1 MSARQIVAAL
11 LLVGVAG
18 AFASRA
24 NASTQPQFGGT
35 LRVQI
40 SERVTTIDPRQWPS
54 ESTKAD
60 VAERV
65 NSLVF
70 DRLVRLDDKAGL
82 QPALAISWEH
92 DAQAK
97 RWLFRIREGVKFS
110 DGTALT
116 PAIAAMALQQL
127 LGVAFD
133 VSATADSVVIQAD
146 RSLPELAT
154 ELSTGR
160 YFIFHTGA
168 DNSIAGTGAF
178 RVAEW
183 PVAEGSAK
191 AVLVANE
198 TCWAG
203 RPFVDKIELL
213 MGADPGAQANAISF
227 DQADVVDLSAS
238 QVRRV
243 AQRSIRTASSDP
255 VELFALVIDE
265 SRPTL
270 KDARLRQAISL
281 AIDRASIADV
291 ILQKQGV
298 AAGGLL
304 PNWISGYAHLLPPT
318 FDLPRAKDL
327 LAASRHEPSRPVPL
341 VLVYDSGDAELRAVA
356 DRVAVN
362 LREAGIM
369 IQVSGQHSG
378 GLQVEPAPDSGELRV
393 QRAPDS
399 GGLRVQRS
407 PDSRRLPSQTQG
419 KQVQPAPAAGGKS
432 KAITPDLRLLRHHLA
447 APDPALALSQ
457 LLNSLGEARTGLETL
472 EQVYDAERA
481 PIEAYRVIPLV
492 HVSESYGLSPRVR
505 DWMPPRWGGWRLDEV
520 WLGPA
525 TVAGG
530 NSQ

>member
-1 MSARQIVAAL
+1 MRARQIVAAL
-11 LLVGVAG
+11 LLPGIAG
-18 AFASRA
+18 ALASGA
-24 NASTQPQFGGT
+24 PASTQPQFGGT

-60 VAERV
+60 AAERV

-70 DRLVRLDDKAGL
+70 DRLVRLDDHARL

-92 DAQAK
+92 DPPGK
-97 RWLFRIREGVKFS
+97 RWQFRIREGVKFS

-127 LGVAFD
+127 LGVSFD

-160 YFIFHTGA
+160 YFIFRTGA
-168 DNSIAGTGAF
+168 DNAIVGTGAF

-183 PVAEGSAK
+183 PVAEASAK
-191 AVLVANE
+191 AVFVANE
-198 TCWAG
+198 TCWVG

-213 MGADPGAQANAISF
+213 MGAGPDAQANAISF
-227 DQADVVDLSAS
+227 DQADVVELPAS

-243 AQRSIRTASSDP
+243 AQRNIRTASSDP
-255 VELFALVIDE
+255 VEVCALVIDE

-327 LAASRHEPSRPVPL
+327 LTASRHEPSRPVSL

-378 GLQVEPAPDSGELRV
+378 GLQVEPAPDSGGLQV
-393 QRAPDS
+393 QRARDS
-399 GGLRVQRS
+399 GGL
-407 PDSRRLPSQTQG
+407 PFQTQG

-432 KAITPDLRLLRHHLA
+432 KAITPDLRLVRHHLG

-457 LLNSLGEARTGLETL
+457 LLNSLGEATTGLETL

-492 HVSESYGLSPRVR
+492 HISESYGLSTRVR